1 MAKYIASSFSLQML
15 SDLTTV
21 NNLKVEPVNGF
32 PKDCLSA
39 VGHQDTANILG
50 VPFNRANLKIDK
62 GDELYVAQL
71 IGGRLPEGSTTLP
84 PDFKMVFLKVTIQ

>member
-15 SDLTTV
+15 DVTVV
-21 NNLKVEPVNGF
+21 NNIKIEPVDNF
-32 PKDCLSA
+32 PKDCISA
-39 VGHQDTANILG
+39 VGHADTAAILG
-50 VPFNRANLKIDK
+50 VPFNRVNLKISK

-71 IGGRLPEGSTTLP
+71 VGGRLPEGSTTLP